1 MKSRGDRVTLWCE
14 WRWVL
19 WCSTCTGSEE
29 QNGIYIIRLWSTN
42 SQSVN
47 HPTKLAWFTNKITY
61 PQRARFFFSYEIW
74 YCPVNSDSW
83 YFRWPASVGS
93 SGALSQNML
102 SSATLWHRLVQLSAS
117 VDLCFAFFWK
127 GSKQRSPITGSFVQ
141 STKASRDWKDR
152 KSESTRGKR
161 PLIRWSMRCFH
172 LTSKASWG
180 VQPEFWL
187 SRRSFSGWSEAR
199 DVPRFLLESFPCCFQ
214 QKVQTIVLSPSLAQ
228 HVNGYFFSP
237 ILCILPSFPRPLQHS
252 FLLVALFCTQ
262 RPVVFMWKK
271 LGSFAPFL
279 FVERCVLGI
288 SMATHIGGHANPA
301 FRLCGFWH
309 HVFVLLLSDVERLW
323 LNHATTNLI
332 REANRISV
340 CRSSVSLGIWI
351 MRKERFNHKSVRT
364 AINNYE
370 KKKKLPNCVLQRC
383 TSVKNLQYFIYW
395 VLAVIV

>member
-1 MKSRGDRVTLWCE
+1 MIDEVFSFDFKGFMRRSA
-14 WRWVL
+14 WVF
-19 WCSTCTGSEE
+19 GS
-29 QNGIYIIRLWSTN
+29 L
-42 SQSVN
+42 V
-47 HPTKLAWFTNKITY
+47 
-61 PQRARFFFSYEIW
+61 
-74 YCPVNSDSW
+74 
-83 YFRWPASVGS
+83 
-93 SGALSQNML
+93 ALSVVEAKHVMCLGSYLNP
-102 SSATLWHRLVQLSAS
+102 SPAVSNKR
-117 VDLCFAFFWK
+117 
-127 GSKQRSPITGSFVQ
+127 SKQLYFLQVWPNM
-141 STKASRDWKDR
+141 
-152 KSESTRGKR
+152 
-161 PLIRWSMRCFH
+161 SMAIF
-172 LTSKASWG
+172 
-180 VQPEFWL
+180 
-187 SRRSFSGWSEAR
+187 
-199 DVPRFLLESFPCCFQ
+199 FP
-214 QKVQTIVLSPSLAQ
+214 
-228 HVNGYFFSP
+228 P
-237 ILCILPSFPRPLQHS
+237 ILRIFPSFPRPLQHS

-271 LGSFAPFL
+271 LGSFAPFV